1 MKIQIQAK
9 LGTTQ
14 KPLFKTIKEA
24 EQFVGGLSK
33 PGKMPCPTYGISAKL
48 CETGSKLALVEG
60 SVCWDCYA
68 LKGMYGDW
76 NKTVSQAHAKR
87 YEALQKPE
95 WAQAMIFLITRK
107 NLSHFRWHDSGDL
120 QSFQH
125 LLNLVTIAKNCP
137 NTLFWL
143 PTREKKYINQYQKAF
158 GEFPS
163 NLVVRV
169 SATMVDEKAGDYP
182 NTSTVHEN
190 KPPIGL
196 ACKAPEQDGKC
207 GNCRACWDKS
217 IQNISYAK
225 H

>member
-1 MKIQIQAK
+1 MKIQVQTK
-9 LGTTQ
+9 LGTAQ

-24 EQFVGGLSK
+24 EQFIGGLSK
-33 PGKMPCPTYGISAKL
+33 PSKMPCHSYGISAKL
-48 CETGSKLALVEG
+48 CETGAKLALVEG

-68 LKGMYGDW
+68 MKGMYGDW
-76 NKTVSQAHAKR
+76 NKTVSQAHTKR

-95 WAQAMIFLITRK
+95 WTQAMIFLIQRK
-107 NLSHFRWHDSGDL
+107 GMEYFRWHDSGDL

-125 LLNLVTIAKNCP
+125 LLNLVTIAEQCP

-158 GEFPS
+158 GDFPE
-163 NLVVRV
+163 NLIVRV

-190 KPPIGL
+190 KEPIGL